1 MSATAAALPY
11 QEIRANYFKLE
22 NEALD
27 ARKGPQISPSQRY
40 LYFTLVRHSHGFHKN
55 WCDVSLDY
63 LCNYTKMS
71 AGTIRSGLKHLK
83 SVGLVEEIA
92 PWVFEVRLF
101 RNLNQEQG
109 PKLVTAPAASAV
121 QDTAPTAQDTAPTAP
136 FTEPEKD
143 QILNEL
149 EQNLA
154 SKASAAPDI
163 IGLERESKDKDK
175 DTPLNPLNTGNTV
188 QLCVSDLAFTK
199 LETLPQA
206 AIDQLVST
214 NPVFTVI
221 RVLLTLLTQYR
232 SDSKSV
238 QILNLIGLIKFALN
252 PKNNFLFLSDTEIT
266 ERFQTSIYRAR
277 CFSVVEKWGSK
288 QDEELKRYSNWLEEN
303 KNNLNLELLWD
314 SYYEHCPETSKMG
327 SFLVVYNIPESSK
340 DFTF

>member
-1 MSATAAALPY
+1 MSATNAAAALPY
-11 QEIRANYFKLE
+11 NEIRSGYLKLE
-22 NEALD
+22 NAALD
-27 ARKGPQISPSQRY
+27 ARKGPKLSPSQRY
-40 LYFTLVRHSHGFHKN
+40 LYIVLVRHSYGYHKN
-55 WCDVSLDY
+55 WADCSLDY
-63 LCNYTKMS
+63 LCKFTNLS
-71 AGTIRSGLKHLK
+71 VGTVRSSLKYLK
-83 SVGLVEEIA
+83 SVELVEEIA
-92 PWVFEVRLF
+92 PWVFQVHLF
-101 RNLNQEQG
+101 RDLTTSQG
-109 PKLVTAPAASAV
+109 PKLLPAPAALVDSL
-121 QDTAPTAQDTAPTAP
+121 APTPEPLPTAL
-136 FTEPEKD
+136 EQE
-143 QILNEL
+143 QILSGL
-149 EQNLA
+149 EQNLT
-154 SKASAAPDI
+154 SISHAAPDVI
-163 IGLERESKDKDK
+163 DSNQDLKTTKK

-252 PKNNFLFLSDTEIT
+252 PRNNFLFLSDTEIT

-303 KNNLNLELLWD
+303 KNELNLELLWD
-314 SYYEHCPETSKMG
+314 SYYKHCPETSKMG
-327 SFLVVYNIPESSK
+327 SFLVVYNIPKSSK